1 MGTEANTALE
11 ANPYIIDLS
20 LLGKAFFFILAAAVL
35 IALLLKIVLDLRKY
49 HYKD

>member
-1 MGTEANTALE
+1 MGTETNTALE
-11 ANPYIIDLS
+11 ANPYIIDLN

-35 IALLLKIVLDLRKY
+35 IVLLLKIVLDLRKY